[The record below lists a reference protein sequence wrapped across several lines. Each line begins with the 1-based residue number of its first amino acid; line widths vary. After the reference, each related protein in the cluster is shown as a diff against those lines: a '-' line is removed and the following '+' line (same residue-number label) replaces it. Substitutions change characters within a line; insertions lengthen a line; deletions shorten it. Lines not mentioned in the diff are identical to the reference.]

1 MTRLDRRRMLQL
13 MAAGS
18 AGLALARP
26 GARAAQAP
34 EKSLAA
40 LAAKRGLIFGSAVS
54 TPQLDDPAYLGLV
67 RQECAAVVAENAQKM
82 YAILPE
88 PEAWDFG
95 GADALAEFAARNGL
109 DLRGHA
115 LLWNHPDYLPDWV
128 METEFRNAAAAEDFL
143 RGYIGRVAG
152 RYAPQIYAWDVVN
165 ETLDPE
171 TGELRDT
178 PFTKA
183 LGPQVINIAFD
194 AAKAAA
200 PGAKLAYNDYMS
212 WEDGHETH
220 RTAVLRLLERLLAQ
234 DAPVTG
240 LGIQGHAKWT
250 DREAEFSPA
259 RQKAWRGFL
268 DEVTGMGLDLYVT
281 ELDVNDGD
289 ATGPDAVRDAE
300 IAAYTKDYLDLML
313 DYPETKEVLT
323 WGLAD
328 HDSWI
333 QAFVDEGEL
342 VRRPLPFDD
351 EYRPKPMREAMAA
364 AFRAAPQ
371 RS

>member
-1 MTRLDRRRMLQL
+1 MLETDRRRLLQTL
-13 MAAGS
+13 PAAG
-18 AGLALARP
+18 AV
-26 GARAAQAP
+26 
-34 EKSLAA
+34 LAA
-40 LAAKRGLIFGSAVS
+40 APLIAHGTDQAASGLGDLAAARGLRFGSAVRN
-54 TPQLDDPAYLGLV
+54 TQLADEDYVALV
-67 RQECAAVVAENAQKM
+67 RRDCSVVVAENAQKM
-82 YAILPE
+82 YAILPTRD
-88 PEAWDFG
+88 AWRFDE
-95 GADALAEFAARNGL
+95 ADALARFAEANALG
-109 DLRGHA
+109 LRGHA
-115 LLWNHPDYLPDWV
+115 LLWNHPDYLPDWLTDTAFDGPRD
-128 METEFRNAAAAEDFL
+128 TESFL

-171 TGELRDT
+171 TGALRPT

-183 LGPQVINIAFD
+183 MGPQVVDVAFEE
-194 AAKAAA
+194 AKAAA
-200 PGAKLAYNDYMS
+200 PGATLSYNDYMS
-212 WEDGHETH
+212 WEDGHESH
-220 RTAVLRLLERLLAQ
+220 RAAVLRLLERMVS
-234 DAPVTG
+234 DGVPVDG

-250 DREAEFSPA
+250 DRTAEFSSA

-268 DEVTGMGLDLYVT
+268 DEVTGMGLELYVT

-289 ATGPDAVRDAE
+289 ATGTDTQRDAE

-313 DYPETKEVLT
+313 DYPQTKEVLT
-323 WGLAD
+323 WGLVD

-351 EYRPKPMREAMAA
+351 AYRPKPMYEAIAK
-364 AFRAAPQ
+364 AFRAAPE